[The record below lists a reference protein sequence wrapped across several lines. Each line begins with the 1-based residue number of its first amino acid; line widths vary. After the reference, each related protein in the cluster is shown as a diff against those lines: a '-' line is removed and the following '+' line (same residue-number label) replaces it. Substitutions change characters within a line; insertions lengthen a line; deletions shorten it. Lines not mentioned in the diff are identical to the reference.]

1 MLDLICALSTQ
12 WKPCYEQ
19 ITTVLYPWMCWL
31 PGTIQMHL
39 LFQQYWAR
47 TREKKGEKW
56 TVKSC
61 LKSGCIPCDLTCSN
75 RMKERERDRKRET
88 GEGERESNTPIKLSL
103 LSVQIGPIISMT
115 TVVMVTWKYINVKP
129 WQRSPIEL
137 SSTCAH
143 YRRR

>member
-1 MLDLICALSTQ
+1 MEE
-12 WKPCYEQ
+12 P
-19 ITTVLYPWMCWL
+19 
-31 PGTIQMHL
+31 
-39 LFQQYWAR
+39 
-47 TREKKGEKW
+47 
-56 TVKSC
+56 
-61 LKSGCIPCDLTCSN
+61 N
-75 RMKERERDRKRET
+75 ERERERGKRESR
-88 GEGERESNTPIKLSL
+88 EARERERESNTPIKPSL

>member
-1 MLDLICALSTQ
+1 M
-12 WKPCYEQ
+12 EQ
-19 ITTVLYPWMCWL
+19 PN
-31 PGTIQMHL
+31 
-39 LFQQYWAR
+39 
-47 TREKKGEKW
+47 E
-56 TVKSC
+56 
-61 LKSGCIPCDLTCSN
+61 
-75 RMKERERDRKRET
+75 KERERERRER
-88 GEGERESNTPIKLSL
+88 ERERERESNTPIKPSL